1 MLRDFLCARQP
12 GVKFPVGHLE
22 KTLEFIQLSV
32 IHCFDI
38 RVRELAHDQV
48 HFLETAAPGSEHQLF
63 LALGIHRLPFVLSG
77 DISDSFTASQLRSP
91 IAAVIGSIK
100 VTIIMRDERLFPL
113 FQSVDSL
120 PGIGP
125 KLKPVYERLIDG
137 ETVWDLLLH
146 LPERWLDRRVKSS
159 FNDLVEGEVATVR
172 GEVHSYKAPFT
183 ERAPHRI
190 QLFDGSGFL
199 TLTFF
204 RADPRWLQ
212 GQFPIGKERI
222 VSGPVSE
229 FNGERQMS
237 HPDYIV
243 DPAKGDLPP
252 AVEPIYA
259 LTAGLT
265 NKRVHNA
272 ASAAV
277 ELIADDLPEWIDR
290 NLLEKKGWPSF
301 KSALEGLHAPDAYD
315 PASFE
320 TCRDRLAYDE
330 ALARETVF
338 AFAKLARSQK
348 HAPVLPASYDSLNKV
363 ATTLPYKMTSAQI
376 SAVKDIS
383 EDLSKPEAMRRMLQ
397 GDVGAGKTLVAIMA
411 AVQTVS
417 AGYQAAFMAPT
428 EVLARQQFETVA
440 GLLGPLGYEVAVL
453 TGRERNA
460 VRDGTLL
467 GLADGSIQI
476 IVGTQALF
484 QESVHFGKLGL
495 VVVDEQHRFGVA
507 DRMRLASKAGA
518 PHMLVMSATPIP
530 RTLAQAVHGDLD
542 ISILDEKPAGRQPIE
557 TRAIADTRLTDVIDA
572 VGRAVDRDE
581 RVFWVC
587 PRVDADDDDSSAVSR
602 TAVLRD
608 LLKVPVGLVHGRLKG
623 EEKDEALEAFRAGTT
638 RILVATTVIEVGVDV
653 PDATIMVIERAEG
666 FGLAQL
672 HQLRGRVGR
681 GSKKSYCLLLYRPP
695 LGETARQRLET
706 LRETEDGFKI
716 AEADFRLRGPGD
728 LLGVRQSGTANYRI
742 VDLAKHG
749 DLIPIARQ
757 NARYAIDRDPG
768 LTSEHGKALSLL
780 RELLSPLARERE

>member
-1 MLRDFLCARQP
+1 
-12 GVKFPVGHLE
+12 
-22 KTLEFIQLSV
+22 
-32 IHCFDI
+32 
-38 RVRELAHDQV
+38 
-48 HFLETAAPGSEHQLF
+48 
-63 LALGIHRLPFVLSG
+63 
-77 DISDSFTASQLRSP
+77 
-91 IAAVIGSIK
+91 
-100 VTIIMRDERLFPL
+100 MRDERLFPL
-113 FQSVDSL
+113 FQPVDSL

-125 KLKPVYERLIDG
+125 KLKPVFERLIDG

-146 LPERWLDRRVKSS
+146 LPERWLDRRVKETFDS
-159 FNDLVEGEVATVR
+159 LVEGEVATVK
-172 GEVHSYKAPFT
+172 GEVYSYTAPYSD
-183 ERAPHRI
+183 RAPHRI
-190 QLFDGSGFL
+190 QLFDGTGFL

-222 VSGPVSE
+222 VSGPVTE
-229 FNGERQMS
+229 FQGERQMS

-265 NKRVHNA
+265 NKRVHSA
-272 ASAAV
+272 MVAAV
-277 ELIADDLPEWIDR
+277 NLIASDLPEWIDS
-290 NLLEKKGWPSF
+290 NLLARHKWPGF
-301 KSALEGLHAPDAYD
+301 KAALEGLHAPVVFEPDA
-315 PASFE
+315 FE
-320 TCRDRLAYDE
+320 LCRQRLAYDE

-338 AFAKLARSQK
+338 AFARLARTQK
-348 HAPVLPASYDSLNKV
+348 PSPSFEAATGALNTV
-363 ATTLPYKMTSAQI
+363 AGALPYKLTSAQI
-376 SAVKDIS
+376 RAVKEIAHDV
-383 EDLSKPEAMRRMLQ
+383 EQTHAMRRMLQ

-411 AVQTVS
+411 AVQAVT

-428 EVLARQQFETVA
+428 EVLARQQYETVA
-440 GLLGPLGYEVAVL
+440 GLLGPLGYEVASL
-453 TGRERNA
+453 TGRDRTTARE
-460 VRDGTLL
+460 GTLM

-476 IVGTQALF
+476 AVGTQALF
-484 QESVHFGKLGL
+484 QDAVRFSKLGL

-557 TRAIADTRLTDVIDA
+557 TRVIPDTRLSDVVDA
-572 VGRAVDRDE
+572 VGRAIQRDE

-587 PRVDADDDDSSAVSR
+587 PRVDADEDDSSAVAR
-602 TAVLRD
+602 AATLED
-608 LLKVPVGLVHGRLKG
+608 LLGAPVGLVHGRLKG
-623 EEKDEALEAFRAGTT
+623 EQKDAALEAFRTGKT

-681 GSKKSYCLLLYRPP
+681 GSRKSYCLLLYRPP
-695 LGETARQRLET
+695 LGEIAKQRLET
-706 LRETEDGFKI
+706 LRETEDGFEI

-728 LLGVRQSGTANYRI
+728 VLGVRQSGAADYR
-742 VDLAKHG
+742 VLDLSRDG
-749 DLIPIARQ
+749 DLIPIARK
-757 NARYAIDRDPG
+757 NAQYAIEKDPG
-768 LTSEHGKALSLL
+768 LTSEQGKALSLL
-780 RELLSPLARERE
+780 RELLSPLVRERE